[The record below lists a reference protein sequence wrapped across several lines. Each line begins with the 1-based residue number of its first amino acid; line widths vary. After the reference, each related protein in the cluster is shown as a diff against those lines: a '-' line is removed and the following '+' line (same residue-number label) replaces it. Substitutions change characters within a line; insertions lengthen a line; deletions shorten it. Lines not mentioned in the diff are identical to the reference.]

1 MYYEMMSGSQTSLL
15 PWTSTRWMQLAA
27 ICILN
32 AINNSASRVPTRSRR
47 DPARK
52 HEDLGLA
59 VYPIPLRTETK
70 KSKHSLFFPF
80 AASSITVRFYVYY
93 TMQPNSTLVAS
104 DAYGA
109 SHPSSV
115 NYFGLL

>member
-1 MYYEMMSGSQTSLL
+1 MPLTTRHLEFLL
-15 PWTSTRWMQLAA
+15 EADVALRA
-27 ICILN
+27 
-32 AINNSASRVPTRSRR
+32 
-47 DPARK
+47 K
-52 HEDLGLA
+52 HKDLGLA